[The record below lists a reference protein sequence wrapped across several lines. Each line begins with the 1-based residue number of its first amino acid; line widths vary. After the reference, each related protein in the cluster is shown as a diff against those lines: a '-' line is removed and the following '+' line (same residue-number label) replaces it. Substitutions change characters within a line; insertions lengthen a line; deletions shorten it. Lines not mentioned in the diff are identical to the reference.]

1 LGIFYDTLYNITLRH
16 LLYLQPMQF
25 RRYIVLVLLL
35 LFSGKWAM
43 AQTDDNSTL
52 LIADDY
58 YKRGEFEKALLT
70 YKKLYE
76 NKPYNYNY
84 LYKIVDTYQ
93 QLEQYDQAEAVLKSR
108 IDKSRIPSVLVE
120 LGYNYQLKDSIT
132 IAQTYYDEAI
142 SAIDVKPSNVYAVGQ
157 RFEKRSLLQEAI
169 TSYKKAATLLPE
181 RNFSVQLARIYGD
194 LGDIEQMF
202 SSYLGYVAF
211 KPNTLNTIKRNFSQF
226 VSENKDN
233 ANNKTLRLL
242 LLKRIQGNP
251 DAYWYDLLSW
261 LYIQERQYSKSF
273 TQEKALY
280 RRNPESLDRII
291 ELAFTAQ
298 DDNDTETAET
308 IFNYLLET
316 SQDKEIVLLAHQ
328 SLLELRT
335 ETADNSEALDAI
347 NQEYLQLF
355 QDYGNYAS
363 TLPLQLSYA
372 DFLAFHYNKPNEASA
387 FLKQSYK
394 LDISPYQEALVKL
407 KLADILVLQEKFN
420 EALIF
425 YTQIKSNLK
434 NSSIAQEAAYKIAKT
449 SYYKG
454 DFDWAESQLK
464 VLKSATTQLIANDA
478 LDLKLL
484 ISDNKW
490 DDSTQTALKY
500 YAKADLLAFQNKTN
514 QAIKLLDKILIE
526 HNGESITP
534 QALFTQA
541 KLYETK
547 QQYTKAEANY
557 QKVIA
562 DYREGILIDDAY
574 FYLAELYSNHLN
586 NPDEAK
592 ALYEKVIF
600 NHEDSIYFVEARK
613 KFRML
618 RGDSIN

>member
-1 LGIFYDTLYNITLRH
+1 
-16 LLYLQPMQF
+16 MQF

-387 FLKQSYK
+387 FLKKSSK